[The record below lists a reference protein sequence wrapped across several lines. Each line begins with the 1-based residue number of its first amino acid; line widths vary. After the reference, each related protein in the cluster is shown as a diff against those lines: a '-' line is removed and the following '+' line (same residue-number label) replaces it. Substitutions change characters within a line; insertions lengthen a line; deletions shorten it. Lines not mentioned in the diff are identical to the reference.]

1 MSLLKFTDSGIYCE
15 AGDFYIDPW
24 RRVEKAVITHAH
36 SDHARWG
43 MGHYLAHPISGEVM
57 KLRLGADISLQT
69 APYSESVIING
80 VKVSFHPAGHIPG
93 SSQVR
98 VEHKGEIWVAA
109 GDYKTQPDNVSD
121 PFETV
126 KCHGFITESTFGL
139 PVYKWKSNDD
149 ILTEINEW
157 WSENAANN
165 ITSVI
170 FCYSLGKAQRILNGL
185 QNIGPVFCH
194 GAIAN
199 TNEALINA
207 GLSISD
213 CAPINRDTNAE
224 LFKKAIVL
232 APPGAEGTPWM
243 KRFKDVSTGIASGWM
258 QLRGTRR
265 RRNADRG
272 FVMSDHAD
280 WPGLIDA
287 VKSTGADKI
296 VVTHG
301 YTDVFARYLAE
312 NGWNAIT
319 EKTEF
324 GAEEEEVSQID
335 AA

>member
-24 RRVEKAVITHAH
+24 RRVQRAVITHAH

-43 MGHYLAHPISGEVM
+43 MGHYLAHPTTGEVM

-69 APYSESVIING
+69 MAYHQTTIVNG
-80 VKVSFHPAGHIPG
+80 VKISFHPAGHIPG
-93 SSQVR
+93 SSQIR
-98 VEHKGEIWVAA
+98 VEHSGEVWVAA
-109 GDYKTQPDNVSD
+109 GDYKTHHDGVSE

-139 PVYKWKSNDD
+139 PVYTWKTNKE
-149 ILTEINEW
+149 ILDEINAW
-157 WSENAANN
+157 WALNAERNV
-165 ITSVI
+165 TSVI

-185 QNIGPVFCH
+185 QSIGPIFAH
-194 GAIAN
+194 GAIIN
-199 TNEALINA
+199 TNEALANA
-207 GLSISD
+207 GLALNA
-213 CAPINRDTNAE
+213 CQPITKDTNPD

-243 KRFKDVSTGIASGWM
+243 KRFKEVSTGIASGWM

-280 WPGLIDA
+280 WPGLIEA
-287 VKSTGADKI
+287 VKNTRAEKI

-301 YTDVFARYLAE
+301 YTDVFARYLSE

-324 GAEEEEVSQID
+324 GNEDEDQNAID